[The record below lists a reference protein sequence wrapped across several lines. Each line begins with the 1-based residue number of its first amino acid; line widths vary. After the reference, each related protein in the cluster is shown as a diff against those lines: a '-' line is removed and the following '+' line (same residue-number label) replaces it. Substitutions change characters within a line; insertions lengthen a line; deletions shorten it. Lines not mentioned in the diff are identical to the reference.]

1 MASRRLWGQMLAL
14 CLLAGPAAAQQG
26 YTPTAENLA
35 SRAWFQGARFGL
47 FIHFGV
53 YSQLGAGEWV
63 LKNGNIPIPE
73 YEWLG
78 SQFNPVRFDADSICA
93 QARRAGMKYV
103 TMTSRHHDGFA
114 LFATKASDW
123 NIMDRT
129 PFHRDIIGEMATACR
144 KQGLRLFVYYSQ
156 LDWRDPDYPADG
168 TARTIVRRAA
178 PTGRFDRYLAFMNT
192 QLTELFSSYGSL
204 GGVWFDGEWDQPDR
218 DWHLDETYALIHRL
232 QPAALIVSNHHSA
245 PHPGE
250 DVQTFE
256 QDLPG
261 ANTAGFNTTTVS
273 SLPLE
278 TAATMNGSW
287 GYNAADTSFKSTA
300 DIIRL
305 LVGAAGRDANLL
317 LNVGPRPDGT
327 IQPQFTSRLDSVGT
341 WLTRFGGA
349 IYGTRGGP
357 VTPRDWGVTTRRGDT
372 VFVHVLAW
380 PDSVLSLPTMPKRV
394 KAARDMATGR
404 ALRVTPTPGGI
415 ILEVPSGERGTPD
428 RIAEL
433 FLQST
438 PES

>member
-1 MASRRLWGQMLAL
+1 MGPRRIFGQMFLL
-14 CLLAGPAAAQQG
+14 GLLAAPAAPAAAQEG
-26 YTPTAENLA
+26 YTPTPENLA
-35 SRAWFQGARFGL
+35 SRAWFRQARFGL

-63 LKNGNIPIPE
+63 LKNRNIPIPE

-78 SQFNPVRFDADSICA
+78 SQFNPVRFDADSICGL
-93 QARRAGMKYV
+93 ARRAGMKYV
-103 TMTSRHHDGFA
+103 TITSRHHDGFA
-114 LFATKASDW
+114 LFATKASTW

-129 PFHRDIIGEMATACR
+129 PFRRDIIGEMATACR
-144 KQGLRLFVYYSQ
+144 RQGLRLFVYYSQ

-168 TARTIVRRAA
+168 TARTIVGRAA
-178 PTGRFDRYLAFMNT
+178 PTGRFDRYVAFMNA
-192 QLTELFSSYGSL
+192 QLTELFSNYGAL

-218 DWHLDETYALIHRL
+218 DWHLDGTYALIHRL

-278 TAATMNGSW
+278 TAATMNNSW
-287 GYNAADTSFKSTA
+287 GYNAADTSFKSAA

-327 IQPQFTSRLDSVGT
+327 IQPQFATRLDSVGS
-341 WLTRFGGA
+341 WLTRFGRA

-357 VTPRDWGVTTRRGDT
+357 VAPREWGVTTRRGDT

-380 PDSVLSLPTMPKRV
+380 QDPLLALPALPKPV

-404 ALRVTPTPGGI
+404 PLRVTATAGGTTI
-415 ILEVPSGERGTPD
+415 EVPPAERDSPD

-433 FLQST
+433 FLQ
-438 PES
+438 